1 MKKNI
6 EWNDLFLCHT
16 HIHWAFINPFRP
28 IHHVFKN
35 WLVNLCLF
43 CELEEYSDVLSVTS
57 LQYSIF
63 HSLESDSELLLI
75 NCIDMLIK
83 TITIYRLSRK
93 KLYPTDKILL
103 ASYRLSCA
111 WHSGATALREES
123 SSAKETARE
132 CLYAKQKLKATTTSA
147 VSFLLE
153 QSVQAK
159 LEETIRHLWWR
170 LACASSTDTLKHVLY
185 SFTAVADDTTQ
196 AYRSCIVS
204 SDLVC
209 IST

>member
-1 MKKNI
+1 MKWPI
-6 EWNDLFLCHT
+6 SLPHT
-16 HIHWAFINPFRP
+16 HTLGFYKSIPTNTSCVQKLTSKSLFILRTRRIFWC
-28 IHHVFKN
+28 IICYF
-35 WLVNLCLF
+35 
-43 CELEEYSDVLSVTS
+43 S
-57 LQYSIF
+57 SILNI
-63 HSLESDSELLLI
+63 SYLESDSELLLI

-111 WHSGATALREES
+111 SHSGATALREES

-132 CLYAKQKLKATTTSA
+132 CLYVKQKLKATTTSA